1 METRDAVASATEK
14 GRAKLRLAV
23 SNARPVRPAPLV
35 PSLDDTQLLD
45 ALRAG
50 DPTAA
55 AALHDRV
62 QPVVDRTVARLLGRR
77 DVDHEDLSQLALIE
91 IVYGIDLFRGE
102 CSLDS
107 WCSTISAHVVY
118 KHIRRRQ
125 IERRIFELG
134 EGGEEVPSS
143 RSDGRDLAIRS
154 IMRRVHTH
162 LATIEEN
169 KAWTYLLH
177 DVFGYD
183 LREIAKITGVTMA
196 AAQTRL
202 TRGRRE
208 LHERI
213 AADPELAP
221 MLETDEESS

>member
-1 METRDAVASATEK
+1 MPT
-14 GRAKLRLAV
+14 
-23 SNARPVRPAPLV
+23 
-35 PSLDDTQLLD
+35 LDDTQLLD

-107 WCSTISAHVVY
+107 WCSAISAHVVY

-125 IERRIFELG
+125 IERRIFEMGDGLDDA
-134 EGGEEVPSS
+134 PSA
-143 RSDGRDLAIRS
+143 RSDGRDLSIRS
-154 IMRRVHTH
+154 TMRRVHTH

-221 MLETDEESS
+221 MLEAEGEPS

>member
-1 METRDAVASATEK
+1 METGDAVASATEK

-107 WCSTISAHVVY
+107 WCSAISAHVVY

>member
-1 METRDAVASATEK
+1 MASATEK

-107 WCSTISAHVVY
+107 WCSAISAHVVY

>member
-1 METRDAVASATEK
+1 M
-14 GRAKLRLAV
+14 
-23 SNARPVRPAPLV
+23 RPHV
-35 PSLDDTQLLD
+35 PTLDDTQLLD

-107 WCSTISAHVVY
+107 WCSAISAHVVY

-125 IERRIFELG
+125 IERRIFEMGDGLDDA
-134 EGGEEVPSS
+134 PSA
-143 RSDGRDLAIRS
+143 RSDGRDLSIRS
-154 IMRRVHTH
+154 TMRRVHTH

-221 MLETDEESS
+221 MLEAEGEPS

>member
-1 METRDAVASATEK
+1 VASATEK
-14 GRAKLRLAV
+14 KRAKLRLAV
-23 SNARPVRPAPLV
+23 SNARPVRPAPLI

-107 WCSTISAHVVY
+107 WCSAISAHVVY

-134 EGGEEVPSS
+134 DGVEDVPSS
-143 RSDGRDLAIRS
+143 RSDGRDLSIRS

-221 MLETDEESS
+221 MLETDEGSS

>member
-1 METRDAVASATEK
+1 MASATEK

>member
-1 METRDAVASATEK
+1 M
-14 GRAKLRLAV
+14 
-23 SNARPVRPAPLV
+23 PA
-35 PSLDDTQLLD
+35 LDDTQLLD

-107 WCSTISAHVVY
+107 WCSAISAHVVY

-125 IERRIFELG
+125 IERRIFEMGDGLLDDA
-134 EGGEEVPSS
+134 PAS
-143 RSDGRDLAIRS
+143 RSDGRDLSIRS
-154 IMRRVHTH
+154 TMRRVHAH

-221 MLETDEESS
+221 MLEAEGEPS

>member
-1 METRDAVASATEK
+1 MANAPEK
-14 GRAKLRLAV
+14 GRTKLRLAV
-23 SNARPVRPAPLV
+23 SNGAPIRKSTAHV

-50 DPTAA
+50 DATAA

-77 DVDHEDLSQLALIE
+77 DVDHEDLSQVALIE

-107 WCSTISAHVVY
+107 WCSAISAHVVY

-125 IERRIFELG
+125 VERRIFEMGDGLD
-134 EGGEEVPSS
+134 EAPSS

-154 IMRRVHTH
+154 IMRRVHAH
-162 LATIEEN
+162 LGTIDGN

-183 LREIAKITGVTMA
+183 LREVAKITGVTMA

-213 AADPELAP
+213 SADPELAP
-221 MLETDEESS
+221 MLEAQEEPS